1 MELKPYEISVWD
13 DVLTYVVKNGDTTS
27 LVTSLD
33 GIEGE
38 VINQF
43 YDEQKLCIIGSNTMT
58 SPARAL
64 NPTLTR
70 NVNGQVILD
79 FQMYRRYYDNEK
91 EEKVDNSF
99 INLLVNERKIKVK
112 YDEKWYDLIIKNVD
126 EESDSYLQKYTAT
139 SLQINELSKTGFNLV
154 LDTEL
159 ENNTGT
165 VIELAKKAV
174 AETDWTIDE
183 ENSDSLVQT
192 IEEPLYAI
200 TLKSAITGHS
210 IETDGS
216 ESKTISIAAGKII
229 YAFYSSI
236 VEKKTFFQFLYSTT
250 PFETD
255 DDRVVLNVPN
265 YYCENVSFD
274 AATGLPSFASASE
287 VSMDYRGDRV
297 VRKASTIYDPVL
309 ERTVTLYENNV
320 RGYTET
326 DYVALTTVQNFV
338 SNSENFVDTNGW
350 AVDRETNKI
359 EWTVYPK
366 VTQASDFSKN
376 ITSYLKVNFSQAGTY
391 LYNSGCL
398 DQKASINTMAV
409 GEQYIFRVKAFTL
422 NGTAM
427 VPIIGSAGALK
438 AYVSIYEID
447 SNGHYLIQADGL
459 KTLSFTGK
467 STYQD
472 GYYYITA
479 RVLRP
484 LSYDTL
490 TNKKVGI
497 FLAPTDDSSLNKDIY
512 IQDIQLFRYYL
523 DEDGKIITPGTPP
536 TTRIDTLY
544 YYYKYN
550 DLITNA
556 DEIEYLAK
564 AREPSPDYT
573 PLYNDSNGYQKV
585 RSIQVS
591 ESNRFNIIQSL
602 CELFE
607 CWADFIV
614 EHDENGKISLD
625 EDYRQR
631 KKIAFKEYIGKDNY
645 AGFRYG
651 INLQSIQRTLDSDQL
666 ISKIIVKDNS
676 NEYADDG
683 FCSIARAEDNPIKE
697 NFLYNFT
704 YYINQG
710 LIKYGT
716 VMNDLYSDYNKNLG
730 YYKKLAALNEKRDEA
745 IEAQTQAAN
754 EMTRLEAQNQVYSLA
769 YENAITE
776 SLSLKTQLST
786 LCGYS
791 YDSLTGSN
799 RTDQMNKWLDNDKVK
814 ELIAKIT
821 TQLQNASNFK
831 TLLATTKTSYEE
843 QQAIYNEK
851 KSFLTDKETGI
862 AAQKEKLN
870 KEFYKKYS
878 RFIQEGSWISED
890 YLDDDLYYLDAE
902 STLYTSIFPKVT
914 YNIKVVEISQLEG
927 YQGYHSDIGD
937 KTYIE
942 DTEFFG
948 WVIKDGVK
956 TPYKEEIVVSEITNY
971 LDSPDQDSITVQNYK
986 TQFDD
991 LFQRITA
998 TTQSVEYASGAYAK
1012 AAGIVNPDG
1021 TIKVTTLQNSMAN
1034 NSLIISNSKDQSV
1047 VWDDTGIIITCLTRP
1062 NEIVRL
1068 VSGGILLS
1076 KDGGET
1082 WVAGITGNGI
1092 NASYMTAG
1100 QIDASIINIYGGS
1113 FSAFRWDAT
1122 GLNAYAFD
1130 RDKDGNPSY
1139 FNYGKFIRF
1148 DQYGLYGVRGSDEF
1162 IPQSISDIQDTAD
1175 FGMTWEG
1182 FFIKSNHKE
1191 DAEPDTGYI
1200 SISSTDDL
1208 IVVDGNNVKRVKI
1221 GRLSASSDGTVYG
1234 LETFDNEGNTVFIT
1248 GSDGSLYLRKKMYI
1262 GPDSYTP
1269 RTQLGAI
1276 KTWNA
1281 IGSETDPS
1289 RNYVYSKI
1297 FSVSNPSGE
1306 EKIAFYDDGRLVAEE
1321 ATIKGTIYANAGKIG
1336 NMTIGDI
1343 TGTIEDVQG
1352 FTVNSTN
1359 GLSFKVGTSGV
1370 SPSELNFEVILVGCQ
1385 KQPQVTKYL
1394 WYGGNDG
1401 KNWTQLQESTLN
1413 TFKLTYTSIEN
1424 SFDSNGIYYLRVQV
1438 KLDGTNI
1445 LKTIYLTINKL
1456 TDGQKGEDGKPG
1468 ADGKP
1473 GENGVS
1479 AYRFQ
1484 IDSTQGF
1491 VINTD
1496 TNSATKT
1503 VLIARIFK
1511 GATELDTKGE
1521 WSYNWYE
1528 RKDSATSFSLIG
1540 TGKSIEYSLSSFTK
1554 DTQIYFTVESDETTV
1569 NEIADGDEIAY

>member
-1 MELKPYEISVWD
+1 M
-13 DVLTYVVKNGDTTS
+13 
-27 LVTSLD
+27 
-33 GIEGE
+33 
-38 VINQF
+38 
-43 YDEQKLCIIGSNTMT
+43 
-58 SPARAL
+58 
-64 NPTLTR
+64 
-70 NVNGQVILD
+70 
-79 FQMYRRYYDNEK
+79 
-91 EEKVDNSF
+91 
-99 INLLVNERKIKVK
+99 
-112 YDEKWYDLIIKNVD
+112 
-126 EESDSYLQKYTAT
+126 
-139 SLQINELSKTGFNLV
+139 
-154 LDTEL
+154 
-159 ENNTGT
+159 
-165 VIELAKKAV
+165 
-174 AETDWTIDE
+174 
-183 ENSDSLVQT
+183 
-192 IEEPLYAI
+192 
-200 TLKSAITGHS
+200 
-210 IETDGS
+210 
-216 ESKTISIAAGKII
+216 
-229 YAFYSSI
+229 
-236 VEKKTFFQFLYSTT
+236 
-250 PFETD
+250 
-255 DDRVVLNVPN
+255 
-265 YYCENVSFD
+265 
-274 AATGLPSFASASE
+274 
-287 VSMDYRGDRV
+287 
-297 VRKASTIYDPVL
+297 
-309 ERTVTLYENNV
+309 
-320 RGYTET
+320 
-326 DYVALTTVQNFV
+326 
-338 SNSENFVDTNGW
+338 
-350 AVDRETNKI
+350 
-359 EWTVYPK
+359 
-366 VTQASDFSKN
+366 
-376 ITSYLKVNFSQAGTY
+376 
-391 LYNSGCL
+391 
-398 DQKASINTMAV
+398 
-409 GEQYIFRVKAFTL
+409 
-422 NGTAM
+422 
-427 VPIIGSAGALK
+427 
-438 AYVSIYEID
+438 
-447 SNGHYLIQADGL
+447 
-459 KTLSFTGK
+459 
-467 STYQD
+467 
-472 GYYYITA
+472 
-479 RVLRP
+479 
-484 LSYDTL
+484 
-490 TNKKVGI
+490 
-497 FLAPTDDSSLNKDIY
+497 
-512 IQDIQLFRYYL
+512 
-523 DEDGKIITPGTPP
+523 
-536 TTRIDTLY
+536 
-544 YYYKYN
+544 
-550 DLITNA
+550 
-556 DEIEYLAK
+556 
-564 AREPSPDYT
+564 
-573 PLYNDSNGYQKV
+573 
-585 RSIQVS
+585 
-591 ESNRFNIIQSL
+591 
-602 CELFE
+602 
-607 CWADFIV
+607 
-614 EHDENGKISLD
+614 D

-1221 GRLSASSDGTVYG
+1221 GRLSASSDGTIYG

-1281 IGSETDPS
+1281 IGGETDSS

-1370 SPSELNFEVILVGCQ
+1370 SPSELNFEVILVGC
-1385 KQPQVTKYL
+1385 KEQPQVTKYL

-1401 KNWTQLQESTLN
+1401 KNWTQLQESTSK

-1445 LKTIYLTINKL
+1445 LKTIYLTVNKL
-1456 TDGQKGEDGKPG
+1456 TDGKKGEDGKPG

-1503 VLIARIFK
+1503 VLTARIFK
-1511 GATELDTKGE
+1511 GAAELDTKGE

-1528 RKDSATSFSLIG
+1528 RKDNATSFSLIG

-1554 DTQIYFTVESDETTV
+1554 DTQIYFTVESNETTV

>member
-13 DVLTYVVKNGDTTS
+13 DVLTYVVKNGETTS
-27 LVTSLD
+27 LVTSLENV
-33 GIEGE
+33 EGE

-43 YDEQKLCIIGSNTMT
+43 YDEQKLCIIGSNTMS

-70 NVNGQVILD
+70 NVNGQVTLN

-91 EEKVDNSF
+91 GKKIDNPF

-139 SLQINELSKTGFNLV
+139 RLQINELSKTGFNLV

-165 VIELAKKAV
+165 VVELAKKIV

-192 IEEPLYAI
+192 IEEPLYAV
-200 TLKSAITGHS
+200 TLKSSITGHS
-210 IETDGS
+210 IETNGS
-216 ESKTISIAAGKII
+216 ESQSISIAAGKVI
-229 YAFYSSI
+229 YGFYSSMI
-236 VEKKTFFQFLYSTT
+236 EKKPFFQFLYSTA

-255 DDRVVLNVPN
+255 DDRVVLNVSN
-265 YYCENVSFD
+265 YYCENVKFD
-274 AATGLPSFASASE
+274 DVTGLPSFASASE
-287 VSMDYRGDRV
+287 ISMDYRGNRV
-297 VRKASTIYDPVL
+297 VKKASTIYDPIL

-320 RGYTET
+320 RGYTDT
-326 DYVALTTVQNFV
+326 DYVALTTVQNYI

-350 AVDRETNKI
+350 AVDRESNKL

-366 VTQASDFSKN
+366 ITQSSDFSKN
-376 ITSYLKVNFSQAGTY
+376 ITSYLKVNFSQSETY

-398 DQKASINTMAV
+398 DQKASIGTMAV
-409 GEQYIFRVKAFTL
+409 GEQFVLRIKAFTL
-422 NGTAM
+422 NNNTM
-427 VPIIGSAGALK
+427 VPLTTLNGALK
-438 AYVSIYEID
+438 GYVSIYEID
-447 SNGHYLIQADGL
+447 SNGHYSIQADAL
-459 KTLSFTGK
+459 RTLVFSSS
-467 STYQD
+467 STYKD
-472 GYYYITA
+472 GYYYIIS
-479 RVLRP
+479 RVRRP
-484 LSYDTL
+484 LSYNLL

-497 FLAPTDDSSLNKDIY
+497 FLVPTDNNSLNKDIY
-512 IQDIQLFRYYL
+512 IQDVQLFRYYL
-523 DEDGKIITPGTPP
+523 DENGEMIIPGNPP

-544 YYYKYN
+544 YYYKY
-550 DLITNA
+550 DSSITSV

-564 AREPSPDYT
+564 TRGPSSDYV

-607 CWADFIV
+607 CWADFII
-614 EHDENGKISLD
+614 EHDDNGKISLD
-625 EDYRQR
+625 DNYRQK
-631 KKIAFKEYIGKDNY
+631 KKIAFREYIGKDNY

-676 NEYADDG
+676 NEYAKDG
-683 FCSIARAEDNPIKE
+683 FCSIARAEDNSIKE

-710 LIKYGT
+710 LINYNT
-716 VMNDLYSDYNKNLG
+716 VINDLYSDYNKNLG
-730 YYKKLAALNEKRDEA
+730 YYKKLAQLNSERDEA

-754 EMTRLEAQNQVYSLA
+754 EMTRLEAKNQVYSLA
-769 YENAITE
+769 YENATTE
-776 SLSLKTQLST
+776 VLSLKTQLLT

-791 YDSLTGSN
+791 YDSLIGKN

-814 ELIAKIT
+814 ELMAKIT
-821 TQLQNASNFK
+821 TQLQNADNYK
-831 TLLATTKTSYEE
+831 TLLATTQESFNS
-843 QQAIYNEK
+843 QQTIYNEK
-851 KSFLTDKETGI
+851 KEFLTNEKTGI
-862 AAQKEKLN
+862 AVQKEKLN

-890 YLDDDLYYLDAE
+890 YMDDDLYYLDAE

-914 YNIKVVEISQLEG
+914 YNIKVIEISQLAG
-927 YQGYHSDIGD
+927 YQGYHSDVGD

-948 WVIKDGVK
+948 WIIKDGVK
-956 TPYKEEIVVSEITNY
+956 TPYKEEIVVSEIANY
-971 LDSPDQDSITVQNYK
+971 LDSPDQDNITVQNYK

-998 TTQSVEYASGAYAK
+998 TTQSVEYTSGAYAK
-1012 AAGIVNPDG
+1012 AASIVNSDG

-1034 NSLIISNSKDQSV
+1034 NALIISNSKDQSV
-1047 VWDDTGIIITCLTRP
+1047 VWDNTGITITCLTRP

-1068 VSGGILLS
+1068 ISGGILLS

-1082 WVAGITGNGI
+1082 WGAGITGSGI

-1100 QIDASIINIYGGS
+1100 QLDASVINIYGGS

-1130 RDKDGNPSY
+1130 RDENGNPSY

-1148 DQYGLYGVRGSDEF
+1148 DQYGLYGVRGSDGF

-1175 FGMTWEG
+1175 FGLTWDG

-1191 DAEPDTGYI
+1191 DTKPDTGYI

-1208 IVVDGNNVKRVKI
+1208 VVVDGNGVKRVKV
-1221 GRLSASSDGTVYG
+1221 GRLSANNNGTVYG

-1248 GSDGSLYLRKKMYI
+1248 GSDGSLYLRKKMYV

-1269 RTQLGAI
+1269 RTQLGTI
-1276 KTWNA
+1276 KTWNSA
-1281 IGSETDPS
+1281 DGEVDSA
-1289 RNYVYSKI
+1289 RNYIYSKI
-1297 FSVSNPSGE
+1297 FSVSNPDGE

-1321 ATIKGTIYANAGKIG
+1321 ATIKGTIYADAGKIG

-1352 FTVNSTN
+1352 FTVNSAD

-1370 SPSELNFEVILVGCQ
+1370 SPSELNFEVTLVGCQ
-1385 KQPQVTKYL
+1385 EQPQVTRYL
-1394 WYGGNDG
+1394 WYGSNDG
-1401 KNWTQLQESTLN
+1401 KNWTQLQESTSK
-1413 TFKLTYTSIEN
+1413 TFKLTYTNVEN

-1445 LKTIYLTINKL
+1445 LKTVYLTINKL
-1456 TDGQKGEDGKPG
+1456 TDGQKGE
-1468 ADGKP
+1468 DGKP

-1503 VLIARIFK
+1503 TLTARIFR
-1511 GATELDTKGE
+1511 GATELDTKAE
-1521 WSYNWYE
+1521 WDYEWYE
-1528 RKDSATSFSLIG
+1528 KKDGATSFSFIG
-1540 TGKSIEYSLSSFTK
+1540 VGKNIEYNLSGFTK
-1554 DTQIYFTVESDETTV
+1554 NTQIYFTVESDETTT
-1569 NEIADGDEIAY
+1569 NEIADGNDIAY

>member
-1 MELKPYEISVWD
+1 MKIKPYEISLWD
-13 DVLTYVVKNGDTTS
+13 DVLTYVVKDGDTVT
-27 LVTSLD
+27 LVTSLE
-33 GIEGE
+33 GVTGE

-43 YDEQKLCIIGSNTMT
+43 YDERKICIIGSNTMT

-64 NPTLTR
+64 ESTLTK
-70 NVNGQVILD
+70 NVNGQVTLT

-91 EEKVDNSF
+91 GILTDNPF

-112 YDEKWYDLIIKNVD
+112 YDNKWYDLIIKNID
-126 EESDSYLQKYTAT
+126 ETSDSYLQKYTAT
-139 SLQINELSKTGFNLV
+139 RLQVNELSKTGFSLV

-165 VIELAKKAV
+165 IIELARKVV
-174 AETDWTIDE
+174 AETDWEIDE

-216 ESKTISIAAGKII
+216 ASQSISVTAGKVI

-236 VEKKTFFQFLYSTT
+236 IEKKSFFQFLYSTS

-255 DDRVVLNVPN
+255 DDRVIQNVPN
-265 YYCENVSFD
+265 YYIENVSFD
-274 AATGLPSFASASE
+274 STTGLPSFASASE
-287 VSMDYRGDRV
+287 ISLDYRGNRI

-309 ERTVTLYENNV
+309 ERVVSLYKNDI

-326 DYVALTTVQNFV
+326 DYVALTSVQNFV

-350 AVDRETNKI
+350 AVDREANKL

-366 VTQASDFSKN
+366 VTQTSDFSKT
-376 ITSYLKVNFSQAGTY
+376 ITSYLKVNFSQSGTY

-398 DQKASINTMAV
+398 DQKASINSMAAE
-409 GEQYIFRVKAFTL
+409 EQYVFRLKAFTL
-422 NGTAM
+422 NGTTM
-427 VPIIGSAGALK
+427 TPITSSAGALS
-438 AYVSIYEID
+438 AYVSLYELD
-447 SNGHYLIQADGL
+447 SNGHYSIQSDTL
-459 KTLSFTGK
+459 RTLSFTGT

-484 LSYDTL
+484 LSYSLL
-490 TNKKVGI
+490 TNKKVGF
-497 FLAPTDDSSLNKDIY
+497 FLTPTDSNSLNKDIY
-512 IQDIQLFRYYL
+512 IQDVQFFRYYL
-523 DEDGKIITPGTPP
+523 DENGSMVTPGMAP

-544 YYYKYN
+544 YYYKY
-550 DLITNA
+550 DSAITSA

-564 AREPSPDYT
+564 TREPSSAYT
-573 PLYNDSNGYQKV
+573 PLYSDSNGYQKV
-585 RSIQVS
+585 RSIKVS
-591 ESNRFNIIQSL
+591 ESNRFNIIQDL

-607 CWADFIV
+607 CWADFVI
-614 EHDENGKISLD
+614 EHDENGKTSLD
-625 EDYRQR
+625 KDYRQK
-631 KKIAFKEYIGKDNY
+631 KKIAFREYIGKDNY

-666 ISKIIVKDNS
+666 ISKIIVKNNS
-676 NEYADDG
+676 NEYANDG

-716 VMNDLYSDYNKNLG
+716 IMNDLYSDYNKNLG
-730 YYKKLAALNEKRDEA
+730 YYKKIAELNEKRDEA
-745 IEAQTQAAN
+745 IEAQTQAAA
-754 EMTRLEAQNQVYSLA
+754 EITRLEAQIQVYSLA
-769 YENAITE
+769 YEAALSE
-776 SLSLKTQLST
+776 SLSLKSQLST

-791 YDSLTGSN
+791 YDSLISAS
-799 RTDQMNKWLDNDKVK
+799 RTDQMGKWLDNDKVK
-814 ELIAKIT
+814 ELIAGIT
-821 TQLQNASNFK
+821 TQVQSAQSFK
-831 TLLATTKTSYEE
+831 TLLDVTQASYEE
-843 QQAIYNEK
+843 QQIIYNEK
-851 KSFLTDKETGI
+851 KDFLNNEKTGI
-862 AAQKEKLN
+862 AAQKEELN
-870 KEFYKKYS
+870 KAFYKKYS
-878 RFIQEGSWISED
+878 RFIQEGTWVSED
-890 YLDDDLYYLDAE
+890 YMDDDLYYLDAE
-902 STLYTSIFPKVT
+902 SVLYTSIFPKVT
-914 YNIKVVEISQLEG
+914 YNIKVIEISQLDG

-948 WVIKDGVK
+948 WVTKNGVK
-956 TPYKEEIVVSEITNY
+956 TPYKEEIVVSETTNY
-971 LDSPDQDSITVQNYK
+971 FDSPDQDSITVQNYK

-998 TTQSVEYASGAYAK
+998 TTQSVEYTAGAYNK
-1012 AAGIVNPDG
+1012 AANIVNTDG
-1021 TIKVTTLQNSMAN
+1021 TIKATTLQNSMAN
-1034 NSLIISNSKDQSV
+1034 NALVFSNSKDQSV
-1047 VWDDTGIIITCLTRP
+1047 VWDETGITITCLTRP

-1082 WVAGITGNGI
+1082 WGAGITGNGI

-1100 QIDASIINIYGGS
+1100 QLDASVINIYGGS

-1122 GLNAYAFD
+1122 GLNAYQFD
-1130 RDKDGNPSY
+1130 RDENDNPSY

-1148 DQYGLYGVRGSDEF
+1148 DQYGLYGVRGTDEF
-1162 IPQSISDIQDTAD
+1162 IPTSVSDIESTAD
-1175 FGMTWEG
+1175 FALTWDG

-1191 DAEPDTGYI
+1191 DSEPDTGYI
-1200 SISSTDDL
+1200 SISSNDDL
-1208 IVVDGNNVKRVKI
+1208 VVVDGNGVRRIKV
-1221 GRLSASSDGTVYG
+1221 GRLAADSSGVVYG
-1234 LETFDNEGNTVFIT
+1234 LETFDSSGNTVFAT
-1248 GSDGSLYLRKKMYI
+1248 GGDGSLYLRKKMYV
-1262 GPDSYTP
+1262 GPDTYSP
-1269 RTQLGAI
+1269 RTQLGTV
-1276 KTWNA
+1276 KTWNDDSGE
-1281 IGSETDPS
+1281 IDSTRS
-1289 RNYVYSKI
+1289 YIYSKI
-1297 FSVSNPSGE
+1297 FSVSNPNGE

-1321 ATIKGTIYANAGKIG
+1321 ATIKGTIYADAGKIG
-1336 NMTIGDI
+1336 NMTIGDV
-1343 TGTIEDVQG
+1343 TGTIKDVQG
-1352 FTVNSTN
+1352 FTVNSAD

-1370 SPSELNFEVILVGCQ
+1370 SPSELNFEITLIGCQ
-1385 KQPQVTKYL
+1385 EQSQVTRYL

-1401 KNWTQLQESTLN
+1401 KNWVQLQESTSK
-1413 TFKLTYTSIEN
+1413 TFKFIYVDIES
-1424 SFDSNGIYYLRVQV
+1424 SFDSNGIYYLRAQV

-1445 LKTIYLTINKL
+1445 LKTTYLTINKL
-1456 TDGQKGEDGKPG
+1456 TDGQKGD
-1468 ADGKP
+1468 D
-1473 GENGVS
+1473 GVS

-1503 VLIARIFK
+1503 VLTARIFK
-1511 GATELDTKGE
+1511 GATELDTEGE
-1521 WSYNWYE
+1521 WDYNWYE
-1528 RKDSATSFSLIG
+1528 KKDGATSFSLIG
-1540 TGKSIEYSLSSFTK
+1540 TRKNIEYNLSSFTK
-1554 DTQIYFTVESDETTV
+1554 NIQIYFTVESDETTT
-1569 NEIADGDEIAY
+1569 NEIADGSDIGY